1 LVKFSKRASEIEPFH
16 VMDILARARVLEAE
30 GRSVIHMEI
39 GEPDFDTPQPVVDA
53 GIAALQS
60 GRHHY
65 TPALGLPELRS
76 KIAAQYRDRYRELV
90 APSRVAV
97 TPGSSGALQLL
108 IALLVDPGDQ
118 VLMGDPGYPCNRHFV
133 RLFEGESVSI
143 PVGAAERF
151 QLTAALVAEHWSE
164 RTRVVM
170 ISSPSNPTGTVVD
183 PQELRKIAEVVAE
196 RGGALIVDE
205 IYQGLTY
212 GGAGGTAVNLPGAVY
227 VVNSF
232 SKYYGMTG
240 WRLGWLVAPEA
251 AMDQLDRL
259 AQNLFLAAPTP
270 SQYAALEALEPAT
283 EQILLQRRDQFQAR
297 RDYLYRALSDL
308 GFVIDHRPEGAFYL
322 YADCSGMTDDSSR
335 FAMALLEQEGVA
347 VTPGKD
353 FSVHEPQRWVRFAYT
368 VSLQQLEE
376 GVARIRRFLGR

>member
-1 LVKFSKRASEIEPFH
+1 
-16 VMDILARARVLEAE
+16 MDILARARALEAE
-30 GRSVIHMEI
+30 GRSVVHMEI

-53 GIAALQS
+53 GVAALQS
-60 GRHHY
+60 GHHHY

-76 KIAAQYRDRYRELV
+76 KIAAQYQSRYGASV
-90 APSRVAV
+90 DPSRVAI

-133 RLFEGESVSI
+133 RLFEGEVVSI
-143 PVGAAERF
+143 PVGVHERF
-151 QLTAALVAEHWSE
+151 QLTADLVAAHWNEKS
-164 RTRVVM
+164 RVVM
-170 ISSPSNPTGTVVD
+170 ISSPSNPTGMVIE

-196 RGGALIVDE
+196 RGGSLIVDE

-240 WRLGWLVAPEA
+240 WRLGWLVAPGQ
-251 AMDQLDRL
+251 AMDGLDRL
-259 AQNLFLAAPTP
+259 SQNLFLAAPTP
-270 SQYAALEALEPAT
+270 SQYAALKALEPET
-283 EQILLQRRDQFQAR
+283 EQILLQRRDQFQER
-297 RDYLYRALSDL
+297 RDYLYGALGDL
-308 GFVIDHRPEGAFYL
+308 GFVLAEQPEGAFYL
-322 YADCSGMTDDSSR
+322 YADCSGLTDDSSR
-335 FAMALLEQEGVA
+335 FAMDLLEQVGVA

-353 FSVHEPQRWVRFAYT
+353 FSIYNPQRWIRFAYT

-376 GVARIRRFLGR
+376 GVARIRRFLDR

>member
-1 LVKFSKRASEIEPFH
+1 
-16 VMDILARARVLEAE
+16 MDILARARVLEAE

-108 IALLVDPGDQ
+108 IALLVDPGGQ